1 MSAKVTFFPV
11 ANGDMTLIILNDT
24 NETSILIDVNI
35 RCAADD
41 PEDDT
46 CDVANQLR
54 TRLKTDDKGRP
65 YVDVFVLS
73 HPDQDHCSGLQK
85 HFHLGKLDDYKYEP
99 PEGEELKIVIREIW
113 SSPMVYRRASTNH
126 TLTDDAKAFNTEAKR
141 RANLYKE
148 KVGVGI
154 TDGDRILIIGED
166 ESPDKTKGLE
176 GILYKQGDTI
186 TRINGT
192 YNSMA
197 SMRVLGPFPK
207 DADEE
212 EEKSLQKNHS
222 SVIIQ
227 YHIASDAAHPDAC
240 IFLTGGDAEVAIWK
254 KLWSKY
260 KNNTDDLKYDLLLA
274 PHHCS
279 WHALSFDSRSK
290 VADPK
295 VDADAKSALS
305 QANFGAYI
313 MSSSK
318 AIKDDDTDPP
328 CHAAKK
334 EYLTISKNFKC
345 TGEYP
350 NTTTTHEPFEF
361 IIAADGPQPPG
372 NKKASVAAAAVSMAR
387 EPLSHG

>member
-1 MSAKVTFFPV
+1 MSAKITFFPV
-11 ANGDMTLIILNDT
+11 ANGDMTLITLNDA

-41 PEDDT
+41 LEDDT

-54 TRLKTDDKGRP
+54 KQLKTDDKGRP

-73 HPDQDHCSGLQK
+73 HPDQDHCRGLQK
-85 HFHLGKLDDYKYEP
+85 HFHLGKLEDYKDEP

-113 SSPMVYRRASTNH
+113 SSPMVYRRASTNQA
-126 TLTDDAKAFNTEAKR
+126 LIDDAKAFNTEAKR
-141 RANLYKE
+141 RAKLYKE

-154 TDGDRILIIGED
+154 TAGDRILIIGED
-166 ESPDKTKGLE
+166 ENPEKTKGLE
-176 GILYKQGDTI
+176 GILYKQGDII
-186 TRINGT
+186 TTINGS

-207 DADEE
+207 DPDEE
-212 EEKSLQKNHS
+212 VEKSLEKNHS
-222 SVIIQ
+222 SIIIQ
-227 YHIASDAAHPDAC
+227 YRIASDAAHPDAC
-240 IFLTGGDAEVAIWK
+240 LFLTGGDAEVAIWK
-254 KLWSKY
+254 KLWLKY
-260 KNNTDDLKYDLLLA
+260 KYNIDNLKYDLLLA

-279 WHALSFDSRSK
+279 WHVLSSDSRSK
-290 VADPK
+290 CPDPK

-305 QANFGAYI
+305 QANSGAYI

-350 NTTTTHEPFEF
+350 NTTTHEPFEF

-372 NKKASVAAAAVSMAR
+372 NKKASASAAAISMAR